1 MNINKISLV
10 IVVVGQ
16 RVFTESVTDQI
27 NPQQD
32 YFINPR
38 EDVTE
43 KIYLRA
49 QRHNSNPF
57 WQDNYF
63 FLLCIS
69 LSHLG
74 CQQ

>member
-1 MNINKISLV
+1 MNINKNQSGYSGCGTLL
-10 IVVVGQ
+10 
-16 RVFTESVTDQI
+16 FTEYVTDQI
-27 NPQQD
+27 NPKQD

-38 EDVTE
+38 EDVTV

-49 QRHNSNPF
+49 QRQNSNPF
-57 WQDNYF
+57 WQYNYF
-63 FLLCIS
+63 LCIS